1 MGTKDITITKGRVE
15 EAIEGAITR
24 TIGPKI
30 TQQINTAVEGAKI
43 RTGIITKFYQ
53 YLDKAEVQL
62 DNSNQ
67 KVLCKILHRYGGEL
81 IDFFTPNGDED
92 FCTELHEPCIIPR
105 GDMHCLIVNI
115 HENDSNDWLM
125 LGYYA
130 PAELDGINPAS
141 QGNLKLSTDG
151 GTNQFW
157 IKFGYD
163 GLDLRL
169 PGESTTNIG
178 NMDSEM
184 EGLQYA
190 NSQDVYT
197 KLEVDEKIKE
207 ITVDIE
213 LVKVVTDLPQLSD
226 EILNHIYL
234 LIVTGGFEVY
244 LPYLYNGSYGWKH
257 IGSSG
262 GGGTVVIGT
271 GSFFI
276 DDNGDLYVELPEGV
290 ANPYFI
296 DENGDLYYD
305 TSATTGGK

>member
-1 MGTKDITITKGRVE
+1 MKSDNITVTQARMEQAFDKGLGRV
-15 EAIEGAITR
+15 IERNTQ
-24 TIGPKI
+24 KI
-30 TQQINTAVEGAKI
+30 VKTEIENLKI
-43 RTGIITKFYQ
+43 RTGILTKFYP

-62 DNSNQ
+62 DNTDK
-67 KVLCKILHRYGGEL
+67 KVLCRILHRFGGEL
-81 IDFFTPNGDED
+81 TEFYTPPGDELYD
-92 FCTELHEPCIIPR
+92 EVRKEKCLIPR
-105 GDMHCLIVNI
+105 AEMHCLITKI
-115 HENDSNDWLM
+115 HDAYRNEFLL
-125 LGYYA
+125 LGFFNE
-130 PAELDGINPAS
+130 ELVGVNPAS
-141 QGNLKLSTDG
+141 QGNIKIVTRG
-151 GTNQFW
+151 GTNQYW

-178 NMDSEM
+178 NMDSDM
-184 EGLQYA
+184 EGLKYA

-213 LVKVVTDLPQLSD
+213 LVKVVTNLPQLSD

-276 DDNGDLYVELPEGV
+276 DENGDLYVELPEGV

-305 TSATTGGK
+305 TSATSGGK